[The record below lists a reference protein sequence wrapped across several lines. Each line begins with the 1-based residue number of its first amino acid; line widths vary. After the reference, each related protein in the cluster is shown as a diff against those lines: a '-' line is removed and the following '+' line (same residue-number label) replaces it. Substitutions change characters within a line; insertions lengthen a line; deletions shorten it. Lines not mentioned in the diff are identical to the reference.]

1 LYPRTKTLLR
11 EEEQEE
17 EIGAESVPLQN
28 LHDDDDE

>member
-1 LYPRTKTLLR
+1 LLR
-11 EEEQEE
+11 EEEQEEEEEE